1 MTVSTLR
8 IAVLVTALVAGCG
21 LNAAP
26 ASAGP
31 ATNEGA
37 PQASLWAAWNAL
49 RGDAYELD
57 AIERFREDGS
67 KVACDRDGLVSYS
80 GTGLRYHGA
89 VLVSAPFR
97 ERLQRFEEVATQTAT
112 EIYGRAPRRLR
123 HFGAFSCRASRKRS
137 YRLSEHA
144 LGNAIDVA
152 GFDFGPLPK
161 GVVVDPELPKGLRG
175 AFQVRVERHWEGAG
189 SASAALHSR
198 FLRELTARLI
208 ERRDIF
214 RGYVGPSD
222 PSHANHLH
230 LDVAPWRYVR
240 L

>member
-1 MTVSTLR
+1 VFLPR
-8 IAVLVTALVAGCG
+8 LVVLAALSAGCSLSG
-21 LNAAP
+21 V
-26 ASAGP
+26 ASAGT
-31 ATNEGA
+31 ATSEGA
-37 PQASLWAAWNAL
+37 PQASLWAAWNAV

-57 AIERFREDGS
+57 AVERFRENGS
-67 KVACDRDGLVSYS
+67 RVACDREGLVSYA
-80 GTGLRYHGA
+80 GTTIRYHGA

-97 ERLQRFEEVATQTAT
+97 ERLQRFEQVAAETAT
-112 EIYGRAPRRLR
+112 EVYGRAPRRVR

-161 GVVVDPELPKGLRG
+161 GAEVDPALPKALRG
-175 AFQVRVERHWEGAG
+175 AFQVRVERHWDRSG
-189 SASAALHSR
+189 SPSAELHAR
-198 FLRELTARLI
+198 FLRALTTRLI
-208 ERRDIF
+208 ERRDVF
-214 RGYVGPSD
+214 RGFVGPSD